1 MMHIL
6 GHLIFVLAILSLFFG
21 MFVKTIKR
29 HENTD
34 IFKQST
40 FNFFEEINIDEYW
53 KDLRVRNDYDK
64 IMIIENGKLK
74 DIPENKEKGSEIL

>member
-1 MMHIL
+1 
-6 GHLIFVLAILSLFFG
+6 